1 MILIR
6 SLIFAAVFYALST
19 VISILMLPTLILP
32 RQVCQACI
40 SLWGRLVIV
49 LLRLICGV
57 RVEVRGRQFLPKG
70 AALVAAKHQCM
81 LDTAAPFAV
90 MPNAC
95 FAMKKELFSIP
106 FYGWYSVKSG
116 MIKVDR
122 EGHAKA
128 MKQLM
133 ADARDR
139 IAHDRQIVI
148 FPEGTRRDPG
158 APPAY
163 KPGVAGLYRELGVAC
178 TPMATNSGVHWPAH
192 GFIRRP
198 GTVVFEFLE
207 PIPAGMKR
215 AAFMAELEKR
225 IETASNALLASGL

>member
-6 SLIFAAVFYALST
+6 SLVFAAAFYLLST
-19 VISILMLPTLILP
+19 IISLLMLPTLILP
-32 RQVCQACI
+32 PKVCLACI
-40 SLWGRLVIV
+40 GLWGRLVIV

-57 RVEVRGRQFLPKG
+57 KVEVRGRQHLPKG
-70 AALVAAKHQCM
+70 AALVAAKHQCL
-81 LDTAAPFAV
+81 LDTAAPFAYL
-90 MPNAC
+90 PAAS

-106 FYGWYSVKSG
+106 FYGWYSVKAG
-116 MIKVDR
+116 MIRVDR

-139 IAHDRQIVI
+139 IAHGRQIVI
-148 FPEGTRRDPG
+148 FPEGTRKDPG
-158 APPAY
+158 APPDY

-192 GFIRRP
+192 GFLRKP

-207 PIPAGMKR
+207 PIPPGMKR
-215 AAFMAELEKR
+215 AAFMVELEKR
-225 IETASNALLASGL
+225 IETASNALLAAGL